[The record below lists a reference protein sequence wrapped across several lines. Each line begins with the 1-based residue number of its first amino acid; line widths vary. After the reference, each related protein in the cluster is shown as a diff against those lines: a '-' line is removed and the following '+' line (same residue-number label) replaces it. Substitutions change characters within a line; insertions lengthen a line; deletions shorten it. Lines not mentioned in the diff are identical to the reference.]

1 MYSVEKKLGQPQI
14 LINIL
19 LLQKYGFYIWKCF
32 FTITTYSWD
41 IKEGQIIFRLIR
53 ELGSYS
59 TLLYIMEISGYIDML
74 VKPCMDNDK
83 QYFYIIF
90 PIFFI

>member
-1 MYSVEKKLGQPQI
+1 MASIYENV
-14 LINIL
+14 
-19 LLQKYGFYIWKCF
+19 